1 MSLARFVSGALWP
14 ADDVAAQ
21 QGVAADELV
30 APASPS
36 LWRSQLNAG
45 TLGRSIRMVISHIKE
60 KLQKYPHVTYTTTE
74 GHLEIPAQSPTGF
87 RVWIHERADGCS
99 VGFDGWHEE
108 FTDADEAVNCFAFGL
123 STACRLRV
131 FSLGSADYKW
141 QVLHKV
147 DGQWVADSETSLFVF
162 PFWRGSVQRDLQND
176 IISAA

>member
-1 MSLARFVSGALWP
+1 
-14 ADDVAAQ
+14 
-21 QGVAADELV
+21 
-30 APASPS
+30 
-36 LWRSQLNAG
+36 
-45 TLGRSIRMVISHIKE
+45 MVISRIKE

-87 RVWIHERADGCS
+87 SVWIHEGPDGCT

-108 FTDADEAVNCFAFGL
+108 FTDADEALNCFAFGL

-131 FSLGSADYKW
+131 FSREGTDYMW

-147 DGQWVADSETSLFVF
+147 DGQWVADSETGLVVF
-162 PFWRGSVQRDLQND
+162 PFWREGVQRDLQND